1 MENVIETLKR
11 VFDTKK
17 SLNFSKKPILIGGMA
32 KEYYGI
38 RKTGM
43 DIDLIICEEDYQI
56 LAKKY
61 PNNRKDIWG
70 DMGVVIESFEI
81 WKCIMLLDY
90 DFYIKD
96 AIEEDIV
103 YIVSLEKLML
113 MCIFGME
120 VPKYQDDLK
129 LIGNYYRN
137 KFQNK
142 KYLEEAETHISSYK
156 NNDGGIIFGG
166 KYNDGN

>member
-11 VFDTKK
+11 VFDSKK
-17 SLNFSKKPILIGGMA
+17 SLNFKRKPILIGGMA

-38 RKTGM
+38 RKTGL
-43 DIDLIICEEDYQI
+43 DIDLIICDEDYQI

-70 DMGVVIESFEI
+70 DMGVVIEPFEI

-90 DFYIKD
+90 DFYIKG
-96 AIEEDIV
+96 AIDEDIV
-103 YIVSLEKLML
+103 YIVSLEKIIL

-120 VPKYQDDLK
+120 VTKYHDDLK

-137 KFQNK
+137 KYKNK
-142 KYLEEAETHISSYK
+142 KYSEEAETHINSYK
-156 NNDGGIIFGG
+156 NNDGGIIYGG
-166 KYNDGN
+166 KYNDNN